1 MTINKSH
8 VYAAFV
14 LLPFLLG
21 GPVLAFGWE
30 LRSGLLPFFL
40 LAVVGSVCLM
50 VRWLANTV
58 KPWWIGLLTAGA
70 VLVVCGAGLLLGLFV
85 WSIQSTQLSL
95 RLDDGCRVDAGR
107 VGAFGDIDLHV
118 SRFCTVGVLW
128 EARSPLLSDQEA
140 TASRLRPAPAA
151 VDGTAH
157 VTVTLSRHGK
167 PDEDV
172 TLRLPPR

>member
-1 MTINKSH
+1 MTMNHSQ

-21 GPVLAFGWE
+21 GPALAFSWE
-30 LRSGLLPFFL
+30 LRSGVLPFFL

-50 VRWLANTV
+50 VRWLANSV
-58 KPWWIGLLTAGA
+58 KPWWMGLLTAGA

-85 WSIQSTQLSL
+85 WSVQSTQLSL
-95 RLDDGCRVDAGR
+95 RLDDECRVDVER
-107 VGAFGDIDLHV
+107 VGALGDIDLHV
-118 SRFCTVGVLW
+118 SRYCTVGGLW

-140 TASRLRPAPAA
+140 TVSRLRLAPPW
-151 VDGTAH
+151 VDGTAQ
-157 VTVTLSRHGK
+157 VTVTLSRYGK
-167 PDEDV
+167 PGEDV